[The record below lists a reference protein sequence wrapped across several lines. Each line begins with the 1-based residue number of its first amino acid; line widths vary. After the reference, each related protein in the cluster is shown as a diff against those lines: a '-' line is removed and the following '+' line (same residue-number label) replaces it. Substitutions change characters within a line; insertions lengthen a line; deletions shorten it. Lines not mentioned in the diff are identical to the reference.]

1 MRRKLLWV
9 EAAMQT
15 ALSPQ
20 LQEAAQSLVD
30 NLLASE
36 AFIRYQNARAHFK
49 LDSEAQVLMD
59 QLAKS
64 QARLRQK
71 QTQGEVNK
79 AEIDSLRLLQ
89 QRVQRNS
96 VIMAYAQSQE
106 EAVNFLRELNG
117 EISQLLGIN
126 FASFANRATC

>member
-1 MRRKLLWV
+1 
-9 EAAMQT
+9 MQT

-20 LQEAAQSLVD
+20 LQEATQSLID

-36 AFIRYQNARAHFK
+36 AFVRYQNARTRFIADHASQ
-49 LDSEAQVLMD
+49 DLMD

-64 QARLRQK
+64 QVRLRQK
-71 QTQGEVNK
+71 QSGGDVNQ

-89 QRVQRNS
+89 QRAQRNS

-106 EAVNFLRELNG
+106 EAVKFLREVNA

-126 FASFANRATC
+126 FASFANHATC

>member
-1 MRRKLLWV
+1 
-9 EAAMQT
+9 MQT
-15 ALSPQ
+15 DLSPR
-20 LQEAAQSLVD
+20 LQEATQSLID

-36 AFIRYQNARAHFK
+36 AFVRYQKAQASFK
-49 LDSEAQVLMD
+49 ADQEACDLMD
-59 QLAKS
+59 QLSKL

-71 QTQGEVNK
+71 QADGEVNQ

-106 EAVNFLRELNG
+106 DAVNFLRDING
-117 EISQLLGIN
+117 EISQLLGMN
-126 FASFANRATC
+126 FASFANHSTC